1 MIETDYMWLSQRERY
16 LYVSTRMTTEET
28 QTMYD
33 IYNRL
38 TGESKKP
45 NGCGA
50 CLRGTVNTVR
60 HHYELYKK
68 NL

>member
-1 MIETDYMWLSQRERY
+1 
-16 LYVSTRMTTEET
+16 
-28 QTMYD
+28 MYN